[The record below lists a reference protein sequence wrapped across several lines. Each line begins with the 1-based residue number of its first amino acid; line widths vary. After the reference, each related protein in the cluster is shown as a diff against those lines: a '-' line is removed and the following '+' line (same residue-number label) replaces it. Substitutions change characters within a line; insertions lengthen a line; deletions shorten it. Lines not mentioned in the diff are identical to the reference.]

1 MLTQSPFEKAVM
13 PKRVELVKL
22 FGGQVSVRLDGL
34 EAALIPRKSECTLRD
49 WEKAF
54 EKVISEVEV
63 EVIEAEKDE
72 WE

>member
-1 MLTQSPFEKAVM
+1 M

-34 EAALIPRKSECTLRD
+34 EEALIPRKSECTLRD
-49 WEKAF
+49 WERAI
-54 EKVISEVEV
+54 EKIVSAVEV
-63 EVIEAEKDE
+63 EVIEAEKEE